1 MFVGKWQAIQ
11 TSGSVLGDAE
21 SAAGFGYD
29 SQRQPSCCLS
39 PFLPCSGDSR
49 ALLLGAWP
57 KQSKG
62 QVHTGGPCVHSQL
75 RMPQLRVPAEAMPP
89 AWYGQGSALCL
100 LGAAP
105 GLWLHWTGIFF
116 KGAKMSKGWLS
127 IPGMPC
133 ASWSIVSKGL
143 TAMFLHQCLVEL
155 LRLHRC
161 AKESPI
167 KLVLLKAKLG

>member
-21 SAAGFGYD
+21 SAAGFGYN
-29 SQRQPSCCLS
+29 SQWQPSCCLS

-49 ALLLGAWP
+49 ALLLRAWP

-62 QVHTGGPCVHSQL
+62 QVHTGGPCMHSQL
-75 RMPQLRVPAEAMPP
+75 RMLRVPAEAMPP

-105 GLWLHWTGIFF
+105 GLWLHWTGIFL
-116 KGAKMSKGWLS
+116 KE
-127 IPGMPC
+127 
-133 ASWSIVSKGL
+133 
-143 TAMFLHQCLVEL
+143 Q
-155 LRLHRC
+155 RC
-161 AKESPI
+161 PRVAEHPWNA
-167 KLVLLKAKLG
+167 LCLLKHRVHRSDSNVSPPLFCGASPSSQKRKGESNWAYFAQS